1 MRVFI
6 AFGGLL
12 AATGVACAADLP
24 APLPAPPPRAP
35 AAFVAPQPY
44 SWTGFYV
51 GANAGGTF
59 VNVNDTATITG
70 TLLGN
75 ATATSSGN
83 ATGAV
88 AGGQLGFNYQIG
100 PAVVG
105 LEGDFDYSSISK
117 TSNTAGIISETSKI
131 QWLSTIRGRG
141 GFAVDRL
148 LVYATG
154 GVAFVPTSDLV
165 TATGFGT
172 IYSASSVNV
181 GWTAGGGIEGA
192 LLDNWTIRAEY
203 LYVRSNFSLN
213 GGLALIGGN
222 GNITG
227 TISDNIVRAGFNFKY
242 P

>member
-1 MRVFI
+1 MKAQRTWGGVMRVFV

-12 AATGVACAADLP
+12 AATGFACAADLP
-24 APLPAPPPRAP
+24 GAPLSAPPPRAP

-100 PAVVG
+100 PAVFG

-117 TSNTAGIISETSKI
+117 TAIPQGSSQKHPKYSGSPPFVAAEASQLIGSSYTRPGASPLCLHQTSLQQRASAQSTAHHR
-131 QWLSTIRGRG
+131 STLVGRS
-141 GFAVDRL
+141 AVELKAR
-148 LVYATG
+148 
-154 GVAFVPTSDLV
+154 S
-165 TATGFGT
+165 
-172 IYSASSVNV
+172 
-181 GWTAGGGIEGA
+181 
-192 LLDNWTIRAEY
+192 WTIG
-203 LYVRSNFSLN
+203 RSARNISTCD
-213 GGLALIGGN
+213 LI
-222 GNITG
+222 
-227 TISDNIVRAGFNFKY
+227 SA
-242 P
+242 